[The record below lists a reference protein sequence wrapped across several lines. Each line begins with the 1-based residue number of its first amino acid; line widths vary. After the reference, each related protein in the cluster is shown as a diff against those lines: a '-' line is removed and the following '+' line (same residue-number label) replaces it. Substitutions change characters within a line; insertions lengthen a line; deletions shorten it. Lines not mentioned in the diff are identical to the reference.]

1 MERATSRL
9 KVLALLVALM
19 FLALTARLW
28 FLQVLATDTF
38 RAEARNNSV
47 RFVYS
52 DALRGRMLA
61 HCDPELTC
69 PNLASGAPVPKGW
82 VPIVENQTSLE
93 VRVVPTKLQES
104 GQAEEVVTRL
114 ADLLSGYGI
123 TAEDITRS
131 LQDPK
136 YYPYQPKP
144 IAEFV
149 GLRVNAAIKDHQDL
163 FPGVT
168 VVPTSV
174 RSYPMG
180 RFAAHVLGY
189 VGQIQ
194 GDELDDPKYKDYGQ
208 SDLVGRA
215 GLEQVYEKELRGTK
229 GVQKLVVNSDGETIR
244 AGAEVKPQQGND
256 LYLALDADIQT
267 AAEEELRAGMLRAQS
282 FSDSENHPLVA
293 DGGAVVVLDA
303 NTGSVRAMAS
313 VPSYDPSWFV
323 HGLTKMEQSYLFES
337 PLGPSN
343 NRATGEL
350 GYYPGSTFKAITA
363 LVALKEGVA
372 SLSGT
377 YYCSTDYS
385 HPGDDSGA
393 VFHNWSSSD
402 SYMSIASALEHSCDT
417 IFYRWGSDFYRIW
430 AADPLG
436 ADAEPMQRDLREW
449 GFGSPTGI
457 DLPAEGS
464 GRVPDAAWAES
475 RHDLF
480 PFGWVPGGDIL
491 TMIGSSYI
499 TATPLQLATAYA
511 AIANG
516 GHLCRPHLVEE
527 VRDTDG
533 KLVETIPTKCERTLP
548 YSSQQLAYIR
558 AALASV
564 VSGGTAACAFSGFP
578 LTQVPVAGKTGTA
591 ETPGKQDTSWFAAM
605 VPANDPKYVIVAMVE
620 QGGFGSQTAAPI
632 VRHIIERMYGLPKQT
647 PDPCQED

>member
-1 MERATSRL
+1 MDRATSRL

-47 RFVYS
+47 RFAYS

-61 HCDPELTC
+61 HCDPDLTC
-69 PNLASGAPVPKGW
+69 PGGAPKGW
-82 VPIVENQTSLE
+82 VPVVDNQQSLE

-104 GQAEEVVTRL
+104 GNAEEVVARL

-136 YYPYQPKP
+136 YYLYQPKP

-149 GLRVNAAIKDHQDL
+149 GEKVKAAVDDHRDL

-168 VVPTSV
+168 VESVSV

-180 RFAAHVLGY
+180 RFAAHVLGS

-194 GDELDDPKYKDYGQ
+194 GNELDDPKYKDYGQ

-229 GVQKLVVNSDGETIR
+229 GVQKFVVNSDGETIR

-267 AAEEELRAGMLRAQS
+267 AAEEELRAGMLRAHS
-282 FSDSENHPLVA
+282 FNDSEGRPLVA

-303 NTGSVRAMAS
+303 NTGGVRAMAS

-323 HGLTKMEQSYLFES
+323 HGLTKMEQSYLFKS

-363 LVALKEGVA
+363 LVALKEGLATQAGYYACPTDYV
-372 SLSGT
+372 SPGDESGT
-377 YYCSTDYS
+377 
-385 HPGDDSGA
+385 
-393 VFHNWSSSD
+393 VFHNWSTAD
-402 SYMSIASALEHSCDT
+402 TTLNLYDALRLSCDT
-417 IFYRWGSDFYRIW
+417 VFYGFGSTFYDIW
-430 AADPLG
+430 AQDPLG
-436 ADAEPMQRDLREW
+436 ADAEPLQRDLREW
-449 GFGSPTGI
+449 GFGAPTGI
-457 DLPAEGS
+457 DLPAEGA
-464 GRVPDAAWAES
+464 GRVPDAAWGES
-475 RHDLF
+475 RDDLF
-480 PFGWVPGGDIL
+480 PDGWTPGGDIL
-491 TMIGSSYI
+491 TMIGSTYV
-499 TATPLQLATAYA
+499 TATPLQIATAYA

-516 GHLCRPHLVEE
+516 GHLCRPHLVEA
-527 VRDTDG
+527 VRDDDG

-548 YSSQQLAYIR
+548 YSASDLEYVR
-558 AALASV
+558 TALTSV
-564 VSGGTAACAFSGFP
+564 VSSGTAACAFSGFP
-578 LTQVPVAGKTGTA
+578 LDQVPVAGKTGTA
-591 ETPGKQDTSWFAAM
+591 ETPPKQDTSWFAAM

-632 VRHIIERMYGLPKQT
+632 VRHIIERIYGLPDLP